1 MWMDDYVKMV
11 EGTVLKSNSREMLAT
26 TRDLILNRDKLGV
39 ELKKIN
45 ENLVKISDNLGK
57 VTANLGKIMDQTRA
71 LFAFMVF
78 IVVLFFAINYGCK

>member
-11 EGTVLKSNSREMLAT
+11 EGTGLKSNSREMLAT
-26 TRDLILNRDKLGV
+26 TRDLNLNRDELGV

-45 ENLVKISDNLGK
+45 ENLVKISE
-57 VTANLGKIMDQTRA
+57 NLGKIMDQTRA

-78 IVVLFFAINYGCK
+78 IVVLFLAINYGCK